1 MREQIQLPLAPG
13 PMLHVSEMAAPP
25 VYRQGDEDLLNELEN
40 IDPEYK
46 IEWEQETERMKV
58 GTNLPES
65 IVRIMGGKWKT
76 QGDQTEPNIEEAA
89 SNCSPSALEKIE
101 NDIEKAGQES
111 KCLDRL
117 TVPRIRLVPL
127 VLELAKIYPKS
138 SIQMSGMFLYPAN
151 GGHMGWHTN
160 SDSPCTRVYISNVK
174 EGGKSFFRYRLNGEY
189 VTSWDKAGWNIR
201 EFEVT
206 KENPMWHCV
215 YAEEQRLSVGF
226 RINRNL
232 L

>member
-25 VYRQGDEDLLNELEN
+25 VIRKGDRNLLEELES
-40 IDPEYK
+40 IDSEYE
-46 IEWEQETERMKV
+46 IDWEQETERMKV
-58 GTNLPES
+58 GTKLPES
-65 IVRIMGGKWKT
+65 IIKIMGGRWST
-76 QGDQTEPNIEEAA
+76 QGEKSEPNLEEAA

-101 NDIEKAGQES
+101 NDIEKAGHES

-117 TVPRIRLVPL
+117 TVPRVRLVPL

-151 GGHMGWHTN
+151 GGYMGWHTN

-215 YAEEQRLSVGF
+215 YAEEQRMSVGF